1 MNPSDSTMVADT
13 AAFLLIG
20 NELLTG
26 KIQERNLH
34 PLAQTL
40 RALGITLVWS
50 SIVRD
55 DKPTIAAEVKRL
67 GALAD
72 IVFTSG
78 GIGPTHDDVTIEA
91 VALAFDVPAV
101 TPPHLS
107 ARLREVYGAECTDA
121 HLRMALVPQGAAL
134 LTEDEAESSWPLI
147 RMANV
152 WILPGIPEL
161 FRSKLSIVR
170 KHLRGQRP
178 YCSEWVKSSWEE
190 VLLKDHLDAVVAE
203 HPQVEIGSYPKW
215 FSEEYK
221 TKVTFDAQSPELVV
235 SALQSLLAR
244 LPNSAISAVS
254 LPVTPAP

>member
-1 MNPSDSTMVADT
+1 MNPSDSTVVADT
-13 AAFLLIG
+13 AAFLLVG

-26 KIQERNLH
+26 KIQERNLY

-40 RALGITLVWS
+40 RALGVTLVWS

-55 DKPTIAAEVKRL
+55 DPHTIACEVKRL
-67 GALAD
+67 SALAD
-72 IVFTSG
+72 VVFTSG

-101 TPPHLS
+101 TPAHLA
-107 ARLREVYGAECTDA
+107 ARLREVYGAGCTEA

-134 LTEDEAESSWPLI
+134 LTEDETESSWPLI
-147 RMANV
+147 RMHNV

-161 FRSKLSIVR
+161 FRSKLTIVR
-170 KHLRGQRP
+170 RHLRGQ
-178 YCSEWVKSSWEE
+178 
-190 VLLKDHLDAVVAE
+190 LLKEHLDAVVAE
-203 HPQVEIGSYPKW
+203 HPDVEIGSYPKW

-254 LPVTPAP
+254 LPETSVL